1 MPRAMWSGAISFGLV
16 NIPIRLHS
24 AVSRK
29 SVHFNQI
36 DTRTGARIQYRKVS
50 AADGEEVPSEQ
61 IAKGYQLSSGE
72 YVLVG
77 DDELGALDPE
87 ASRSIDIE
95 QFVDLDEIDPI
106 YYDSAYYVAPDKA
119 ARSPTPC
126 SPGRWRS
133 RTRWPSP
140 ASSCGRSSTWPPS
153 GRRTACW
160 SCRRW
165 SMPTR
170 STTRPSSSARTSPTR
185 TSATASSRWP
195 SQLVESLTE
204 PFEPERFEDNYR
216 NQVLDLID
224 RKAAGEEI
232 VAAPAPVAEDKVVDL
247 MAALEASVRD
257 AKAARAGTRRPRRS
271 ATTPRSTRTTRTS
284 RRRRRRASKASK
296 ASKSTKATKASKSTK
311 RRRRRRSSP
320 QVGLTAALRP
330 GLPARHHGRDRGP
343 AADPV
348 EPRQG
353 ALPRDRH
360 HQGRGHR
367 LLRPHRPGDGAPPG
381 RPGVTLRRFP
391 DGVEGNSFFEKRCPG
406 HRPEWLGT
414 VLGPG

>member
-16 NIPIRLHS
+16 NIPIRLHN

-77 DDELGALDPE
+77 DDELSALDPE

-119 ARSPTPC
+119 AKKPYALLTRAMEQQNKVAIARFVMRSKQYLAALRPKDGVLVMSTMVYADEVND
-126 SPGRWRS
+126 
-133 RTRWPSP
+133 P
-140 ASSCGRSSTWPPS
+140 AELVGEDVLEEEVSEREIK
-153 GRRTACW
+153 
-160 SCRRW
+160 
-165 SMPTR
+165 M
-170 STTRPSSSARTSPTR
+170 
-185 TSATASSRWP
+185 AT
-195 SQLVESLTE
+195 QLIESLTE
-204 PFEPERFEDNYR
+204 PFEPEKFEDNHR

-232 VAAPAPVAEDKVVDL
+232 VAAPTPVAEDKVVDL

-257 AKAARAGTRRPRRS
+257 AKAARGRHPTAKAVGDDTEVDEDEDAGSGSRARR
-271 ATTPRSTRTTRTS
+271 ATKSGKASKATK
-284 RRRRRRASKASK
+284 ASKASK
-296 ASKSTKATKASKSTK
+296 ATKSSKAAPRRKS
-311 RRRRRRSSP
+311 
-320 QVGLTAALRP
+320 A
-330 GLPARHHGRDRGP
+330 
-343 AADPV
+343 
-348 EPRQG
+348 
-353 ALPRDRH
+353 
-360 HQGRGHR
+360 
-367 LLRPHRPGDGAPPG
+367 
-381 RPGVTLRRFP
+381 
-391 DGVEGNSFFEKRCPG
+391 
-406 HRPEWLGT
+406 
-414 VLGPG
+414 

>member
-36 DTRTGARIQYRKVS
+36 DTRSGARIQYRKVS

-106 YYDSAYYVAPDKA
+106 YYDSAYYVAPDRA
-119 ARSPTPC
+119 ARKPYALLT
-126 SPGRWRS
+126 RAMEEQNKVAIARFVMRS
-133 RTRWPSP
+133 KQYLAALRPQDGVLVMSTMVYADEVNDP
-140 ASSCGRSSTWPPS
+140 AELVGDDVADEDVSERELKM
-153 GRRTACW
+153 A
-160 SCRRW
+160 
-165 SMPTR
+165 
-170 STTRPSSSARTSPTR
+170 
-185 TSATASSRWP
+185 

-232 VAAPAPVAEDKVVDL
+232 VAAPTPVAEDKVVDL

-257 AKAARAGTRRPRRS
+257 AKAARGRHPTAKAVGDDTEVDEDEDASGS
-271 ATTPRSTRTTRTS
+271 AT
-284 RRRRRRASKASK
+284 RARGTAKASK
-296 ASKSTKATKASKSTK
+296 ASKSTKASKATKSSKAAP
-311 RRRRRRSSP
+311 RRKS
-320 QVGLTAALRP
+320 A
-330 GLPARHHGRDRGP
+330 
-343 AADPV
+343 
-348 EPRQG
+348 
-353 ALPRDRH
+353 
-360 HQGRGHR
+360 
-367 LLRPHRPGDGAPPG
+367 
-381 RPGVTLRRFP
+381 
-391 DGVEGNSFFEKRCPG
+391 
-406 HRPEWLGT
+406 
-414 VLGPG
+414 

>member
-16 NIPIRLHS
+16 NIPIRLHN

-77 DDELGALDPE
+77 DDELSALDPD

-119 ARSPTPC
+119 AKKPYALLTRAMEQQNKVAIARFVMRSKQYLAALRPKDGVLVMSTMVYADEVND
-126 SPGRWRS
+126 
-133 RTRWPSP
+133 P
-140 ASSCGRSSTWPPS
+140 AELVGEDVLEEEVSEREIK
-153 GRRTACW
+153 
-160 SCRRW
+160 
-165 SMPTR
+165 M
-170 STTRPSSSARTSPTR
+170 
-185 TSATASSRWP
+185 AT
-195 SQLVESLTE
+195 QLIESLTE
-204 PFEPERFEDNYR
+204 PFEPEKFEDTHR

-232 VAAPAPVAEDKVVDL
+232 VAAPTPVAEDKVVDL

-257 AKAARAGTRRPRRS
+257 AKAARGRHPTAKAVGDDTEVDEDEDAGSGGR
-271 ATTPRSTRTTRTS
+271 A
-284 RRRRRRASKASK
+284 RRATKSSKA
-296 ASKSTKATKASKSTK
+296 TKATKSSKSSKATK
-311 RRRRRRSSP
+311 SSKAAPRRKS
-320 QVGLTAALRP
+320 A
-330 GLPARHHGRDRGP
+330 
-343 AADPV
+343 
-348 EPRQG
+348 
-353 ALPRDRH
+353 
-360 HQGRGHR
+360 
-367 LLRPHRPGDGAPPG
+367 
-381 RPGVTLRRFP
+381 
-391 DGVEGNSFFEKRCPG
+391 
-406 HRPEWLGT
+406 
-414 VLGPG
+414 